1 MIDQKGE
8 IVPQRGRRH
17 GGNRAGGTARLRV
30 TSGSKRRS
38 RAEPI
43 AAAELGGSVS
53 WVVYAFSGPVL
64 WAISV
69 HLDKYLVERF
79 FKNSDVAVLLV
90 FTAFAGVL
98 LLPFIWLFEPSVTDV
113 GAGSIALILLS
124 GILYMGAMLLY
135 LQALQAEEASVVAP
149 YFQAGPL
156 FGYVLAYLV
165 LGETLSGRQL
175 AGGVLII
182 IGALIVSLRFERGMR
197 LFKAR
202 LAALMLP
209 CGLALALSALI
220 FKIFA
225 IEVEFWTTT
234 FWMFVG
240 EAVFGCALL
249 LIPNYR
255 REFLTILRTNTVAVL
270 SINGSN
276 ELINIGGGL
285 GNRYALLFAP
295 LSLVQAIGST
305 TTLFVFAFGVVLSL
319 VWPKLGREDLSRRE
333 LTQKAAAAVLVA
345 LGVALVTR

>member
-1 MIDQKGE
+1 
-8 IVPQRGRRH
+8 
-17 GGNRAGGTARLRV
+17 
-30 TSGSKRRS
+30 
-38 RAEPI
+38 
-43 AAAELGGSVS
+43 
-53 WVVYAFSGPVL
+53 VL

-79 FKNSDVAVLLV
+79 FKHSHVAVMLL

-98 LLPFIWLFEPSVTDV
+98 LMPFIWLFQPSVTSA
-113 GAGSIALILLS
+113 GARNIALIVCS
-124 GILYMGAMLLY
+124 GILYMSALLLY
-135 LQALQAEEASVVAP
+135 LRALQAEEASVVAP

-156 FGYVLAYLV
+156 FGYALAYLV
-165 LGETLSGRQL
+165 LGETLTGRQL
-175 AGGVLII
+175 TGGILIL
-182 IGALIVSLRFERGMR
+182 IGALIVSVRFDQGPRI
-197 LFKAR
+197 FKAR

-209 CGLALALSALI
+209 CGFAMALSGLI

-234 FWMFVG
+234 FWMFAG

-249 LIPNYR
+249 LIPFYR
-255 REFLTILRTNTVAVL
+255 REFMKMLRANTVALL

-285 GNRYALLFAP
+285 GNRYALMFAP

-319 VWPKLGREDLSRRE
+319 LWPKLGREDLSGRE
-333 LTQKAAAAVLVA
+333 LLQKAIAAALVT